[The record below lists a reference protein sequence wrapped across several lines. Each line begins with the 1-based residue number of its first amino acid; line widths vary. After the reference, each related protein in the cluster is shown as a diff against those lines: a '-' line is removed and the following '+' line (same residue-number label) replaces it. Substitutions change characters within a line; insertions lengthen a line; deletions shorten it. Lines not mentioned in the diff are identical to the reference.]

1 MQPLLLKAADAAR
14 LCNVSERTFHD
25 LRHREGFP
33 QPVTLG
39 ERAVRWRTRDIEAW
53 VARMPSASDRSE
65 PLQLLAGK
73 RRARGEA
80 APA

>member
-1 MQPLLLKAADAAR
+1 MQPLLLKAAEAAR

-33 QPVTLG
+33 RPVTLG

-53 VARMPSASDRSE
+53 VASIAASELRPE
-65 PLQLLAGK
+65 PAQLVAGK
-73 RRARGEA
+73 RAARGEA
-80 APA
+80 VAA